1 MTSCDSLIER
11 LFAARSA
18 HCFPSQVLPLVQQFA
33 SQAMGL
39 LFPHFSSHSTCS
51 KAALEEELLSL
62 TQLLGRLSRT
72 VSPLDTPTR
81 AADFPERFAQEL
93 WGLHQHMHADAE
105 AIFEGDPA
113 AQSLDEVILTYPGF
127 YAISLYR
134 LAHALYAHG
143 MPLVPRMLT
152 EFAKQ
157 KTGIDIHPGASIGNR
172 FFIDHGTG
180 IVIGGTAHIGDDVKL
195 YQGVTL
201 GALTVEK
208 HMANQKRHPTL
219 EEGVV
224 VYANATILGGST
236 VIGKNS
242 IVAGNAFVTHSTP
255 PNSFVDRKSE
265 IRPKSELP
273 RP

>member
-1 MTSCDSLIER
+1 MESTFLVER

-18 HCFPSQVLPLVQQFA
+18 HCFPSQIQPLVQQLA
-33 SQAMGL
+33 SRAMEL
-39 LFPHFSSHSTCS
+39 LFPHFSPNLSCS

-62 TQLLGRLSRT
+62 MQLLGRLARA
-72 VSPLDTPTR
+72 VSPPGAPTR
-81 AADFPERFAQEL
+81 EARFPERFFEEL
-93 WGLHQHMHADAE
+93 WGLRERMQADAE

-134 LAHALYAHG
+134 LAHALHTHG

-152 EFAKQ
+152 EYAHQ
-157 KTGIDIHPGASIGNR
+157 KTGIDIHPGATIGGR

-180 IVIGGTAHIGDDVKL
+180 IVIGGTTHIGEGVKL

-219 EEGVV
+219 EDGVV

-236 VIGKNS
+236 IIGKNS
-242 IVAGNAFVTHSTP
+242 IVAGNAFITQSIP
-255 PNSFVDRKSE
+255 PNSFVARKNE
-265 IRPKSELP
+265 IRPQSELP
-273 RP
+273 QP

>member
-1 MTSCDSLIER
+1 MASFESLIER
-11 LFAARSA
+11 LFAARNA
-18 HCFPSQVLPLVQQFA
+18 HCFPSQVQPLVQQFA
-33 SQAMGL
+33 ATAMGL
-39 LFPHFSSHSTCS
+39 LFPHFSGHIVCS
-51 KAALEEELLSL
+51 KATLEEELLSL
-62 TQLLGRLSRT
+62 MQLLGRLSRA
-72 VSPLDTPTR
+72 VSPLEAPSR

-93 WGLHQHMHADAE
+93 EGLYQRMHMDAQ

-134 LAHALYAHG
+134 LAHALHVHG

-157 KTGIDIHPGASIGNR
+157 KTGIDIHPGATIGNR

-180 IVIGGTAHIGDDVKL
+180 IVIGGTAHIGDGVKL

-224 VYANATILGGST
+224 VYANATILGGAT
-236 VIGKNS
+236 TIGKNT
-242 IVAGNAFVTHSTP
+242 IIAGNAFVTYSTP
-255 PNSFVDRKSE
+255 PNSFVGRKSD
-265 IRPKSELP
+265 IRSKNELP
-273 RP
+273 KL

>member
-1 MTSCDSLIER
+1 MTSRASLVEL
-11 LFAARSA
+11 LFNARST
-18 HCFPSQVLPLVQQFA
+18 HCFPSQIQPLVQQFA
-33 SQAMGL
+33 SLSLGL
-39 LFPHFSSHSTCS
+39 LFPHFAPNVSCS

-62 TQLLGRLSRT
+62 LQLLGRLARA
-72 VSPLDTPTR
+72 VSLPGTPTR
-81 AADFPERFAQEL
+81 EADFPERFSEEL
-93 WGLHQHMHADAE
+93 WELRERMQADAE

-134 LAHALYAHG
+134 LAHALHLHG
-143 MPLVPRMLT
+143 MPLLPRMLT

-157 KTGIDIHPGASIGNR
+157 KTGIDIHPGATIGNR

-201 GALTVEK
+201 GALTVAK

-219 EEGVV
+219 ENGVV

-236 VIGKNS
+236 TIGQNS
-242 IVAGNAFVTHSTP
+242 IVAGNAFVTQSTP

-265 IRPKSELP
+265 IRSKSELP
-273 RP
+273 KF